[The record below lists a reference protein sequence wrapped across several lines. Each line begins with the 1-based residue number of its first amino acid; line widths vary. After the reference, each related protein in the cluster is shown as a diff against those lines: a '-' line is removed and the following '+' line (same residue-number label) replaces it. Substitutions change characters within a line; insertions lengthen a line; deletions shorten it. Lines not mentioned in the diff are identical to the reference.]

1 MAKARNQTTV
11 NTLPSAP
18 QDSDDA
24 TAATI
29 DRERIANRAYERY
42 MERGGGDGQDLE
54 DWLEAER
61 ELAQEQRSGDRDR

>member
-11 NTLPSAP
+11 NTPPSAP
-18 QDSDDA
+18 QHSGDT

-61 ELAQEQRSGDRDR
+61 ELAQEQRRGDRDR

>member
-11 NTLPSAP
+11 TTLPSAP
-18 QDSDDA
+18 QDSGDT

-42 MERGGGDGQDLE
+42 MERGGADGQDLQ

-61 ELAQEQRSGDRDR
+61 ELAQEQRRGDRDR

>member
-1 MAKARNQTTV
+1 MAKARNQMTV
-11 NTLPSAP
+11 NTPPSAP
-18 QDSDDA
+18 RHSGDT

-42 MERGGGDGQDLE
+42 MARGGADGQDLE

-61 ELAQEQRSGDRDR
+61 ELEQEQRNGDRDR

>member
-1 MAKARNQTTV
+1 MAKARNQTVV

-18 QDSDDA
+18 QDSGD
-24 TAATI
+24 TTSATI

-42 MERGGGDGQDLE
+42 MERGGSDGQDLE

-61 ELAQEQRSGDRDR
+61 ELAQEQGKGDRDR

>member
-11 NTLPSAP
+11 NTPPSA
-18 QDSDDA
+18 QQHRGGT

-29 DRERIANRAYERY
+29 DPERIANRAYERY
-42 MERGGGDGQDLE
+42 MARGGADGQDLE

-61 ELAQEQRSGDRDR
+61 ELEQEQHDGGRDR

>member
-11 NTLPSAP
+11 NTPPSAP
-18 QDSDDA
+18 QDSGDT

-42 MERGGGDGQDLE
+42 MARGGVDGQDLE

-61 ELAQEQRSGDRDR
+61 ELEREHRPADRDR

>member
-1 MAKARNQTTV
+1 MAKARNQTTL
-11 NTLPSAP
+11 NTPPSGP
-18 QDSDDA
+18 QDSGDT

-42 MERGGGDGQDLE
+42 MARGGADGQDLE

-61 ELAQEQRSGDRDR
+61 ELEREHRTVDRDR

>member
-11 NTLPSAP
+11 NTPPSAP
-18 QDSDDA
+18 QDSGDT

-42 MERGGGDGQDLE
+42 MARGGADGQDLE

-61 ELAQEQRSGDRDR
+61 ELEREHRPADRDR

>member
-11 NTLPSAP
+11 NTPPSAP
-18 QDSDDA
+18 QDSGDT

-42 MERGGGDGQDLE
+42 MARGGADGQDLE

-61 ELAQEQRSGDRDR
+61 ELEREHRTVDRDR

>member
-11 NTLPSAP
+11 STLPSA
-18 QDSDDA
+18 QQHGGDT

-29 DRERIANRAYERY
+29 DPERIANRAYERY
-42 MERGGGDGQDLE
+42 MARGGADGQDLE

-61 ELAQEQRSGDRDR
+61 ELEQEQHDGGRDR